1 MKTEVIFL
9 DILSKYFLKHKK
21 SVTVLFLTAA
31 LIFGLM
37 IPLVRINYNMA
48 DYLPEDAQS
57 TKALQIMADEFGGSV
72 PNIRIM
78 VPVTSIPEAL
88 AFKKQLEA
96 IDGISD
102 VLWLDS
108 AADLKQ
114 PLQMLEPDTVGTYYK
129 DGMALFDATVS
140 PGAEAETVEALYR
153 LAGSDGA
160 LSGEAVTI
168 ASAQEMAQSETLR
181 AMLILVPLIL
191 LILLLFTSS
200 WIEPLFFL
208 LAIGVAVLINLG
220 TNLFLGEISFI
231 TQAVSPILQL
241 AVSLDYA
248 IFLLHR
254 FSECRQEAEDPQPA
268 MQMAMKKAFSA
279 IAASAATTLFGFVAL
294 SFMNFRIGPDLSLN
308 LVKGILLSFLS
319 VMIFLPA
326 VTLCFYRWID
336 KTRHRQLLP
345 VWKGIGKFVLRLRI
359 PVLILIALLIVPGYL
374 AQTRASFTYGMGDN
388 SPGSRLMRDDE
399 AINTVFGESTAIVL
413 LVPKGHVAAEKAL
426 DQTLKGLDHVTGVIS
441 YTAMAD
447 AAIPSDYLDASV
459 TSQFYSDHYTRMIVN
474 TDTQEEGAVAFE
486 TVEQVMGAARSLYP
500 EGVYSCGESVNLYD
514 MKTTVT
520 ADNSRVNLIALIS
533 IALVLLLTF
542 RSLTFPLLLL
552 LTIETA
558 IWINL
563 AVPYFQDSTLNYLG
577 FLVINTVQLGATVDY
592 AILLS
597 DRYKENRKSLPARE
611 ALCKT
616 LANNYLS
623 ILVSGSIL
631 SFAGFCLYLT
641 SSNQIISQ
649 LGLLLGRGT
658 LLSMLMVLFFL
669 PALLLLF
676 DPLLRITTIHSNFC
690 SAHSGNKKRS

>member
-1 MKTEVIFL
+1 MG
-9 DILSKYFLKHKK
+9 ILSKHLLKHKK
-21 SVTVLFLTAA
+21 SVTVLFLAA
-31 LIFGLM
+31 AVICGLLF
-37 IPLVRINYNMA
+37 PLVQINYNMA

-57 TKALQIMADEFGGSV
+57 TKALQIMEEEFGGSV

-78 VPVTSIPEAL
+78 VPVSSVPQAL
-88 AFKKQLEA
+88 AFKQQLKA
-96 IDGISD
+96 MDGISE

-108 AADLKQ
+108 AVDLKQ
-114 PLQMLEPDTVGTYYK
+114 PLQMLDSGTVETYYK
-129 DGMALFDATVS
+129 DGKALFDATVRQ
-140 PGAEAETVEALYR
+140 GDEAETVEALYR
-153 LAGSDGA
+153 LVGDDGA
-160 LSGEAVTI
+160 LSGEAVSI
-168 ASAQEMAQSETLR
+168 ASAQQMAQTETLR
-181 AMLILVPLIL
+181 AMLILVPLIV

-200 WIEPLFFL
+200 WMEPLFFL

-248 IFLLHR
+248 IFLLHQ
-254 FSECRQEAEDPQPA
+254 FSECRQDTKDPQEA
-268 MQMAMKKAFSA
+268 MQMAMKKAFPA

-294 SFMNFRIGPDLSLN
+294 SFMNFQIGPDLSLN

-326 VTLCFYRWID
+326 VTLCFYKWID
-336 KTRHRQLLP
+336 KTRHRRLLP
-345 VWKGIGKFVLRLRI
+345 VFPGIGKLVLRMRI
-359 PVLILIALLIVPGYL
+359 PVLALMLLLIVPGYL
-374 AQTRASFTYGMGDN
+374 AQSRTAFTYGMGDN
-388 SPGSRLMRDDE
+388 SPQSRLMKDAD
-399 AINTVFGESTAIVL
+399 AINDTFGKSTAIVL
-413 LVPKGHVAAEKAL
+413 LVPKGDVAAEKAL
-426 DQTLKGLDHVTGVIS
+426 GLTLKKLDHVTGVVS
-441 YTAMAD
+441 YTTMAD
-447 AAIPSDYLDASV
+447 AAIPHDYLDPSV
-459 TSQFYSDHYTRMIVN
+459 TGQFYSEHYARIILY
-474 TDTQEEGAVAFE
+474 TDTEEEGTVAFD
-486 TVEQVMGAARSLYP
+486 TVEQVMAAAHSLYP
-500 EGVYSCGESVNLYD
+500 EGVYSCGQSVNLYD

-520 ADNSRVNLIALIS
+520 ADNRTVNLIALIS

-597 DRYKENRKSLPARE
+597 DRYKESRRGLPAKE

-616 LANNYLS
+616 LTDNYLS
-623 ILVSGSIL
+623 ILVSASIL
-631 SFAGFCLYLT
+631 SSAGFCLYLT

-658 LLSMLMVLFFL
+658 ILSMLLVLFFL
-669 PALLLLF
+669 PALLLAF
-676 DPLLRITTIHSNFC
+676 DPLLRITTV
-690 SAHSGNKKRS
+690 RSRFYRK